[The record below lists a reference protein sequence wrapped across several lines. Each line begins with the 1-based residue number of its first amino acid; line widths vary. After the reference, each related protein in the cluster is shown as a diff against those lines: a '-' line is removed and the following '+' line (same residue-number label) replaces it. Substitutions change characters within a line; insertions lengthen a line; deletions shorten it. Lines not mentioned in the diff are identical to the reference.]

1 MEKTR
6 LTWSLDENSLKGPK
20 LVVSCNDERVA
31 DFDLTLL
38 FPNFGEFDEVQKMS
52 VVYGVKQNL
61 SDKTARNK
69 DVSLTLN
76 EKAGVMEERYAF
88 MVNERVWRQP
98 GKEKISLKKKAK
110 DLLDKGMIDEK
121 TYNLLFG

>member
-6 LTWSLDENSLKGPK
+6 LTWALNS
-20 LVVSCNDERVA
+20 N
-31 DFDLTLL
+31 DLTVAVGAEQIGRYNLTKL
-38 FPNFGEFDEVQKMS
+38 FPNFQEFDEVQQMA

-69 DVSLTLN
+69 DVSLTLT
-76 EKAGVMEERYAF
+76 EKADVMDERYTF
-88 MVNERVWRQP
+88 MVEKRIWRQP
-98 GKEKISLKKKAK
+98 GKEKISLKKRAQ
-110 DLLDKGMIDEK
+110 DLLDKGLIDEK

>member
-1 MEKTR
+1 MASTR
-6 LTWSLDENSLKGPK
+6 LTWSLNIDK
-20 LVVSCNDERVA
+20 LEVTCGEDFVA
-31 DFDLTLL
+31 AFDLNNL
-38 FPNFGEFDEVQKMS
+38 FPDFAELDEVQQMS
-52 VVYGVKQNL
+52 VIYGVKQNL

-69 DVSLTLN
+69 DVGLTLK
-76 EKAGVMEERYAF
+76 EKADVMNKRYMF
-88 MVNERVWRQP
+88 MITKRVWRQP

>member
-6 LTWSLDENSLKGPK
+6 LTWNVIDNTWLK
-20 LVVSCNDERVA
+20 VSCDEQIISQ
-31 DFDLTLL
+31 FDLALL
-38 FPNFGEFDEVQKMS
+38 FPDFAKFDEAQQMAVA
-52 VVYGVKQNL
+52 YGVKQNL

-69 DVSLTLN
+69 DVGLTLK
-76 EKAGVMEERYAF
+76 EKASVMEERYTF
-88 MVNERVWRQP
+88 MVEKRVWRQP
-98 GKEKISLKKKAK
+98 GKERISLKKKAK